1 MFIPIIAFSAL
12 VSHLSIACAA
22 VVTPVGGVPLRVS
35 DAAALTT
42 SIPQPYNDPYDANE
56 PVTPI
61 PAQRQQQRPVRRTHI
76 EAASAGI
83 SPPPQLRF
91 AQHQRSEQELTND
104 FDEDLATSTPVASS
118 SLHHS
123 PQSERRPHRALRISK
138 NTSSA
143 ILFTLE
149 EALRHPHPF
158 TPDLVEENAQMSD
171 LTGGGPLAP
180 AGNGRGNHGG
190 FRGQDVPGTG
200 SPSGIKG
207 PSVIMRERQAREAR
221 KRAAQEEKEAMER
234 ARADEEA
241 MIIQETNR
249 RNAERRV
256 AAAGA
261 APQRG
266 SGEGGQ
272 RGSGGTTGQRISDN
286 SQRSDR
292 RSGDRVVSGGEPG
305 RQQEQSLQGVGRG
318 GRAVGGGE
326 ASASARPRPTQSQ
339 QPRPVQP
346 EQQRPRPAQ
355 PQAGSSAAG
364 PSNAPP
370 GESSGAQQ
378 TRSSFPHA
386 FERWETLSAHWEGLT
401 SYWIRRLQENSREID
416 SDPLSQQLSRQVTD
430 LSAAGA
436 NLFHAVVELQRLR
449 ASSERKFQRWFF
461 ETRADIE
468 RGQEIQAMLE
478 GSLTT
483 ERQERGAAIETA
495 VQQERDRLN
504 LDKQLADMKRE
515 LAISKEEAKRAWEEL
530 GRREEAERAKIASLR
545 DGQPTSI
552 GGVQVVPMMQGVPT
566 RQDSARDIPP
576 TRDGPYTGAP
586 IPANEPEGPLDSDTA
601 YQAYS
606 QAQRAEPADPFVE
619 QSASRTSRAAEPQVT
634 SPVTS
639 YEGYSQAPA
648 VQPASSSAFY
658 QQHQGTS
665 LHPSERDPTYDQS
678 VTSEG
683 AFSEGEYQID
693 ERGQW
698 ILDARGRKIPY
709 AVPGSDEDT
718 DEYDEEQQELASR
731 QQYPPIS
738 TGVEYGRG
746 STATSGGALAPSSMP
761 ATSGVD
767 YSGAGYGS
775 EPTATE
781 WSGVPRHHHPT
792 RLSDVMEEDERS
804 RTSASQIS
812 RRD

>member
-1 MFIPIIAFSAL
+1 MPCSTSS
-12 VSHLSIACAA
+12 SHSLLSSLTSQLHA
-22 VVTPVGGVPLRVS
+22 PGP
-35 DAAALTT
+35 ALTT
-42 SIPQPYNDPYDANE
+42 PIQQPYNDPYDANE

-83 SPPPQLRF
+83 SPPPQFRF
-91 AQHQRSEQELTND
+91 AQHQRSGQELTND

-123 PQSERRPHRALRISK
+123 PQSVRRPHRALRISK

-149 EALRHPHPF
+149 EALRHPNPF

-180 AGNGRGNHGG
+180 AGNGRGNHGV
-190 FRGQDVPGTG
+190 FRGQDVPSTG

-249 RNAERRV
+249 RNAERRA

-261 APQRG
+261 APQRV

-346 EQQRPRPAQ
+346 EQQRTRPAQ
-355 PQAGSSAAG
+355 PQAGPSAAG

-478 GSLTT
+478 ASLTT

-530 GRREEAERAKIASLR
+530 GRREEAERAKISSLR

-552 GGVQVVPMMQGVPT
+552 GGVQVVPMMQGVPN
-566 RQDSARDIPP
+566 RDIPP
-576 TRDGPYTGAP
+576 TREGPYTGGS

-648 VQPASSSAFY
+648 VQPASSAFY

-665 LHPSERDPTYDQS
+665 LHPSERDPAYDHS

-698 ILDARGRKIPY
+698 ILDSRGRKIPY
-709 AVPGSDEDT
+709 PVPGSDEDT
-718 DEYDEEQQELASR
+718 DEYDEDQQELASR
-731 QQYPPIS
+731 QQYPPTS
-738 TGVEYGRG
+738 TGVEYVRG
-746 STATSGGALAPSSMP
+746 SAAPSGGALAPSSMP

-767 YSGAGYGS
+767 YSGSGYGS
-775 EPTATE
+775 EPTAAE